1 MALIKET
8 QYTYKDVTI
17 VPAITSHI
25 DHREECNPFYENGML
40 PLFTAPMNTV
50 VNMANFGKFI
60 ENRIN
65 AIIPRTEPLNARQKY
80 ALNGL
85 WTAFSLNEFETIFC
99 DENNKHTYENK
110 IRVLMDVANGHMNK
124 ILELSNKAKE
134 IYGDDIII
142 MAGNIANPEAYLE
155 YAKAGIDYIRC
166 GIGSG
171 FGCLSTSNTGV
182 HWPMASLIDEI
193 KKLKEKVEYWYK
205 QSGNSYKSVP
215 KIIAD
220 GGIRGFADI
229 IKALALGADYVMI
242 GSVFAKMFESASQ
255 KVYGAM
261 FGINI
266 NSFRDL
272 HYNGNNAGWEGTYK
286 GEKYNIGPVYATF
299 YGMASREGQI
309 ALSGKKT
316 KTSEGVKKSLEVEY
330 TMQGWTENFI
340 DHLRSAMSYTGNGT
354 LEKFITWTNLIV
366 NSENAVDVVNK

>member
-40 PLFTAPMNTV
+40 PLFTAPMDTV

-242 GSVFAKMFESASQ
+242 GSVFAKMLESAAI
-255 KVYGAM
+255 KEEK
-261 FGINI
+261 
-266 NSFRDL
+266 D
-272 HYNGNNAGWEGTYK
+272 
-286 GEKYNIGPVYATF
+286 GEVFATF

-309 ALSGKKT
+309 ALNGKKT
-316 KTSEGVKKSLEVEY
+316 KTSEGLSKKIKVEY
-330 TMQGWTENFI
+330 TMQGWVENFT
-340 DHLRSAMSYTGNGT
+340 DYLRSSMSYTGNFT
-354 LEKFITWTNLIV
+354 LDDFINKTNLIV
-366 NSENAVDVVNK
+366 NSKNAVDVVNK